1 MKINASR
8 YMYTIFPSRIFSN
21 KRILFSSHNFQQS
34 QLLTA
39 QLSAGARRVESVVR
53 AGYLRQNNYSSWN
66 RWRLF
71 VLRVF
76 KRATIA
82 SSTSLSKKTPS
93 ASADTAYPSVQLRPH
108 LHIRYLHT
116 CRPDTLEKYGLD
128 KSKSPPFNPA
138 LPPTRTER

>member
-34 QLLTA
+34 QLLIA

-82 SSTSLSKKTPS
+82 SSTSLSKKNTLCFSGYSVPFSTATS
-93 ASADTAYPSVQLRPH
+93 APPYPVLAH
-108 LHIRYLHT
+108 LQAGYSRKVWA
-116 CRPDTLEKYGLD
+116 R
-128 KSKSPPFNPA
+128 
-138 LPPTRTER
+138 